1 MDKEETKKTGG
12 EERKPEGDE
21 MLSWFE
27 FCKGKCKVDFK
38 PEEMME
44 MFAGCCG
51 DKAAQEKKGFNWQN
65 MCGCM
70 TPPEKAD
77 TRQK

>member
-12 EERKPEGDE
+12 EGLKAEGEE
-21 MLSWFE
+21 MFSWME
-27 FCKGKCKVDFK
+27 FCKGKCEGGFN
-38 PEEMME
+38 PEKMKE

-51 DKAAQEKKGFNWQN
+51 DKVAQDKKGFNWQN

-77 TRQK
+77 TKQ